1 MSPLPLKIFLISLIC
16 ITNMVVV
23 NTGPVTRVQKTAA
36 DNLLAKRDGPLIGYF
51 TFLKEEDAVL
61 FKGGKFPD
69 MQNHK
74 GEWFPYPIYS
84 HPGSNSTSAKNA
96 MQTASSSAVVITPVH
111 SSSKS
116 ELQMFVPK
124 SLLTKYPPS
133 VDCLI
138 GEDEAIPVAN
148 WRDLKLN
155 LPDQYDKELG
165 TWRGRSRCSR
175 LFAFAFTQKERK
187 KSGWFT
193 VDGLSPLQK
202 SKVSLVSKVIKTTTK
217 RRPQSCK
224 RTNGDNEIML
234 FLGRKPSTSEQSH
247 SQAKITQQSA
257 GDDSE
262 TKDNVNEILIDKV
275 ESAKRTNPLPT
286 PARSLPSLS
295 QSEGQYDDYIDA
307 DCLNFDQFFLE
318 AEEGCV
324 AFFVR
329 GFRGAAAVDAMEFS
343 FWVLPLEAVFSLIK
357 MKGMR

>member
-16 ITNMVVV
+16 IANMVVV

-36 DNLLAKRDGPLIGYF
+36 DNLLAKRDGPLIGYL

-84 HPGSNSTSAKNA
+84 HPGSNSFFRCKVFDTRGLLEIMRDRKEARYYSTSAKNA
-96 MQTASSSAVVITPVH
+96 MQTASSSAAVITPVH

-165 TWRGRSRCSR
+165 
-175 LFAFAFTQKERK
+175 
-187 KSGWFT
+187 
-193 VDGLSPLQK
+193 
-202 SKVSLVSKVIKTTTK
+202 
-217 RRPQSCK
+217 
-224 RTNGDNEIML
+224 
-234 FLGRKPSTSEQSH
+234 EQP
-247 SQAKITQQSA
+247 K
-257 GDDSE
+257 
-262 TKDNVNEILIDKV
+262 
-275 ESAKRTNPLPT
+275 
-286 PARSLPSLS
+286 
-295 QSEGQYDDYIDA
+295 
-307 DCLNFDQFFLE
+307 
-318 AEEGCV
+318 
-324 AFFVR
+324 
-329 GFRGAAAVDAMEFS
+329 
-343 FWVLPLEAVFSLIK
+343 
-357 MKGMR
+357 